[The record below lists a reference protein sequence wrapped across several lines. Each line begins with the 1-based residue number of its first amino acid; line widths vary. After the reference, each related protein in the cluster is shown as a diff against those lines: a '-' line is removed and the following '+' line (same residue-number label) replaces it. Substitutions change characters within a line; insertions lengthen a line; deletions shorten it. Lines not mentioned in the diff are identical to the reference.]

1 MHIRSDGCT
10 HPPCS
15 TFVATAL
22 ARSRL
27 VVTASAVSGFVVTA
41 LAVLLTLRAPSVRLL
56 AEPARFQGDNPDPPA
71 TPVKLIFIHH
81 STGGNWMADPN
92 PDQPSGGLGIAL
104 RDSNYYVSATNY
116 GWGPGAIGDRTDI
129 PNWPEWFTGP
139 DSGGILEA
147 LFKESGQNIGDFGP
161 WSRMARD
168 PGGENEIVMWKSCFP
183 NSNLFGNPDDPPA
196 PEPGGDLT
204 VSNAKA
210 VYQRILTYFA
220 TRQDKL
226 FIVITAPP
234 LAESEYGD
242 DAQSPAQR
250 AANARALNNWLVND
264 WLAGYPY
271 ANVAVFDYYNVL
283 TSNAGNP
290 DANDLDQEAG
300 NHHRWRNGAIE
311 HVQAVENNF
320 AAYPSGDSHPSSAGH
335 RKATAEF
342 VPLLNVYYHRWK
354 SAQVGT
360 PVPTPTPRSEA
371 TSTSTPTPGQ
381 VEQPTSTPAPTTMP
395 LPSATGVI
403 ADWEGEHNWTAYNDD
418 IGSRVVSD
426 VDAATAHGGKAS
438 LRVQYNLVEGGWGGC
453 EVLWDQHHDWSNN
466 NGVSLWLHS
475 DAAAQTISVLL
486 YAGSPEAPTPFV
498 ARLDRMYSSA
508 TTEQSVSGW
517 TQSVLSWADLQRADW
532 ADAGGLPSLDPA
544 QIVGLGISFG
554 TGKGT
559 VWLDDV
565 ALSSGAV
572 PPREGATATATLVPT
587 TTAAS
592 SEATATLAAVEPT
605 ATSEP
610 AELATPET
618 PRKSLCKSAV
628 GLPLFAV
635 LVAWLLR
642 RQ

>member
-1 MHIRSDGCT
+1 M
-10 HPPCS
+10 
-15 TFVATAL
+15 F
-22 ARSRL
+22 
-27 VVTASAVSGFVVTA
+27 
-41 LAVLLTLRAPSVRLL
+41 
-56 AEPARFQGDNPDPPA
+56 
-71 TPVKLIFIHH
+71 
-81 STGGNWMADPN
+81 
-92 PDQPSGGLGIAL
+92 
-104 RDSNYYVSATNY
+104 
-116 GWGPGAIGDRTDI
+116 
-129 PNWPEWFTGP
+129 
-139 DSGGILEA
+139 
-147 LFKESGQNIGDFGP
+147 
-161 WSRMARD
+161 
-168 PGGENEIVMWKSCFP
+168 KSCFP
-183 NSNLFGNPDDPPA
+183 NSNLYGSPDDPPA
-196 PEPGGDLT
+196 TEPNDEYT

-210 VYQRILTYFA
+210 VYQRVLTYFA

-226 FIVITAPP
+226 FVVITAPP

-264 WLAGYPY
+264 WLADYPY

-300 NHHRWRNGAIE
+300 NHHRWRNGQVE

-354 SAQVGT
+354 SAEAGT
-360 PVPTPTPRSEA
+360 PVPTPTPRQEA
-371 TSTSTPTPGQ
+371 TPTFTPTPGQ
-381 VEQPTSTPAPTTMP
+381 VEQPTSTPAVTTMP
-395 LPSATGVI
+395 LSSATGVI

-426 VDAATAHGGKAS
+426 VDIATAHSGKAS
-438 LRVQYNLVEGGWGGC
+438 LRVEYSLVDGGWGGC
-453 EVLWDQHHDWSNN
+453 EVLWDQFRDWSENS
-466 NGVSLWLHS
+466 GISLWLHS

-498 ARLDRMYSSA
+498 ARLETA
-508 TTEQSVSGW
+508 EQSVSGW

-544 QIVGLGISFG
+544 QIVGLGVSFG
-554 TGKGT
+554 SGKGT
-559 VWLDDV
+559 LWLDDV
-565 ALSSGAV
+565 TLVSGEV
-572 PPREGATATATLVPT
+572 QPREGTDVPIRAAPTATLAP

-592 SEATATLAAVEPT
+592 PEATATSAAVEPT
-605 ATSEP
+605 ATPGP
-610 AELATPET
+610 AGPAASET
-618 PRKSLCKSAV
+618 PGRSLCKLAV

-635 LVAWLLR
+635 LAAWLLR